1 MTIISDG
8 GFVRL
13 CQERTG
19 LKVDGIP
26 GTLTLATYGLK
37 AATST
42 ISADQFVRLFQAKHG
57 LKIDGW
63 AGRDTVATLDLIKPP
78 ASVPATGLPDRYWP
92 LLSKI
97 ESGDRPYVQAATS
110 SASGLYQFI
119 KSTWQ
124 GEGGKWGP
132 TLRPAFGGLTPPTD
146 EQTARAKTFTAKN
159 ADYLRKLGVSIN
171 CASLYA
177 AHFLGK
183 VTAGAILAA
192 DKSES
197 AGTIAGTA
205 ATDANPSILRNRTVG
220 DFIDWLEKKT
230 GDRVAK

>member
-8 GFVRL
+8 AFVRL
-13 CQERTG
+13 CQERAG
-19 LKVDGIP
+19 LKVDGMP
-26 GTLTLATYGLK
+26 GSLTLAAYGIK
-37 AATST
+37 AST
-42 ISADQFVRLFQAKHG
+42 AAVNPDQFVRLFQGKYG

-78 ASVPATGLPDRYWP
+78 ASVPTSGLPDRYWP

-97 ESGDRPYVQAATS
+97 ESGGRPYVQAATS

-119 KSTWQ
+119 RSTWQ
-124 GEGGKWGP
+124 GEGGKWGA
-132 TLRPAFGGLTPPTD
+132 TLRPAFGGLRPSAE
-146 EQTARAKTFTAKN
+146 EQTGRAKTFTAKN
-159 ADYLRKLGVSIN
+159 ADYLRRLGVPIN

-192 DKSES
+192 GKSES
-197 AGTIAGTA
+197 AGMIAGSA
-205 ATDANPSILRNRTVG
+205 ATDANPSILRNKTVG
-220 DFIDWLEKKT
+220 DFLDWLEKKT
-230 GDRVAK
+230 GERAL

>member
-8 GFVRL
+8 AFVRL
-13 CQERTG
+13 CQDRGG

-26 GTLTLATYGLK
+26 GALTLAAYGLK
-37 AATST
+37 APTST
-42 ISADQFVRLFQAKHG
+42 VTVDQFVRLFQGKYG

-63 AGRDTVATLDLIKPP
+63 AGRDTVSTLDLIKQP
-78 ASVPATGLPDRYWP
+78 AAALVTGLPDRYWP

-97 ESGDRPYVQAATS
+97 ESGDRPYVQASTS
-110 SASGLYQFI
+110 TASGLYQFI

-124 GEGGKWGP
+124 GEGGLWGA
-132 TLRPAFGGLTPPTD
+132 TLRPAFGGLKPSTD

-159 ADYLRKLGVSIN
+159 ADYLRKLGVPIN

-197 AGTIAGTA
+197 AGTIAGAA